1 MQKIVVTFQALKMIS
16 KRSKHSLV
24 FISGFYPKKLMC
36 FDIETIV
43 YIKSIQNYNYNKNK
57 CYLKHSLMAY
67 SNTDWVGRL
76 TRKIAD
82 SMSWHMDRQALDTKL
97 LDILE
102 TSWMLTKV
110 DRFFSKK
117 VTFQEYI
124 ELCLM
129 TYLSSFFAIGAA
141 LLNSVPIS
149 Y

>member
-1 MQKIVVTFQALKMIS
+1 MIS

-57 CYLKHSLMAY
+57 CYLKHPLMAY

-141 LLNSVPIS
+141 LLNLVPIS

>member
-1 MQKIVVTFQALKMIS
+1 MIS

-82 SMSWHMDRQALDTKL
+82 SMSWHMDR
-97 LDILE
+97 
-102 TSWMLTKV
+102 
-110 DRFFSKK
+110 
-117 VTFQEYI
+117 
-124 ELCLM
+124 
-129 TYLSSFFAIGAA
+129 
-141 LLNSVPIS
+141 
-149 Y
+149 